1 MINQVTLVGR
11 LTKNPD
17 LRITPDGLSVT
28 NITLAVNRHFRNHE
42 GEIEADFIQ
51 CKLWRKSAENTA
63 KFCRKGSLV
72 GVTGRIQTRN
82 YNNHEGKKVYV
93 TEVVVE
99 TIRFLG
105 TKRSEDTI
113 DHFEQEAEQ
122 RIPMIQEDKAADLM
136 KG

>member
-122 RIPMIQEDKAADLM
+122 RIPMVQEDKAADLM